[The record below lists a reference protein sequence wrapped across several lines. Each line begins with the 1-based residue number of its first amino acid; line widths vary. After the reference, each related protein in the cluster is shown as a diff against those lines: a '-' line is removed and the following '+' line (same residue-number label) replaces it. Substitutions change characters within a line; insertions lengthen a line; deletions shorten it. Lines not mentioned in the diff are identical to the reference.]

1 MLILIYTFLLI
12 AGIFRYRDGCRRL
25 RCMQEKD
32 VRYTQIPDADVVEWW
47 HRVSYLD
54 HWFGIFF
61 KWYGLFLIIASLF
74 NLLLSLKIEL
84 EIQLNKFIIIY
95 SLVFIITAIIGIAI
109 ISDNDSGLYPKGI
122 WPLNFNLQKDDM
134 IQKYKWQNFLPY
146 ADWSDKNFFSN
157 KYIFCADSVRKGN
170 KRLLTGSKRIK
181 FGAILYYGNWLVL
194 IFILTSYNIFS

>member
-25 RCMQEKD
+25 RRMQEKD

-84 EIQLNKFIIIY
+84 EIQLNKFIII
-95 SLVFIITAIIGIAI
+95 
-109 ISDNDSGLYPKGI
+109 
-122 WPLNFNLQKDDM
+122 
-134 IQKYKWQNFLPY
+134 
-146 ADWSDKNFFSN
+146 
-157 KYIFCADSVRKGN
+157 
-170 KRLLTGSKRIK
+170 
-181 FGAILYYGNWLVL
+181 
-194 IFILTSYNIFS
+194 